1 MSMSAVRLITPSRSA
16 HGVISSPALAAVAN
30 ATNSQ
35 AEDMPSAIVVPTDSN
50 IETNDNRMILF
61 ICII

>member
-1 MSMSAVRLITPSRSA
+1 M
-16 HGVISSPALAAVAN
+16 GVISSPALAAVAN
-30 ATNSQ
+30 ATNSL